1 MTEEEY
7 KECAWIDTNM
17 KFYTYKDFRKSAFYL
32 RRMYDKLPHKLFY
45 RWYVYANIH
54 LTLSQKNIVWSFLNH
69 DVEYDELD
77 NYD

>member
-1 MTEEEY
+1 MSEQEY
-7 KECAWIDTNM
+7 KECAYIDIEM
-17 KFYTYKDFRKSAFYL
+17 KFYTYKDFKKSAFYL

-69 DVEYDELD
+69 DVGYAELD